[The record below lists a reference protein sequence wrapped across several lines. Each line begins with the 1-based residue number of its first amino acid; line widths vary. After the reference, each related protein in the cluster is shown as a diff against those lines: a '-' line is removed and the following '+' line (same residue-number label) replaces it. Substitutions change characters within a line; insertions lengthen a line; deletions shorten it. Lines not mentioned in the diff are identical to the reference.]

1 MPGAKVGFAE
11 TKRKSGRRE
20 LMPPFSRPPAGSRGA
35 ARKTLKRSAADLNP
49 DDEPRGITSVGIKGE
64 VGKTATEYDVRLQ
77 LVFGFGS
84 KTARRILDRFS
95 SPKEFF
101 DYYDAHGEAAFPLSG
116 VTKGRLERV
125 SDRDVADVM
134 NACDRLGI
142 SLLAYG
148 EDKYPRRLAETD
160 SPPSLLYIKGE
171 FPDIDS
177 ECAVTVVGP
186 RKVSDYGA
194 RSSFSISRRLAAA
207 GCIILSGGAVGTDSA
222 AHRGA
227 LSCGGR
233 TVAVLGCGINYNYPK
248 ENEELREE
256 ISRSGCLISEY
267 PPDHRPSKFTY
278 PQRNRILS
286 ALGCG
291 TVVIEAGKRSGTLIT
306 ANCANEQ
313 GRDVFVIPGN
323 PSDEHYEGSNLLF
336 RDGAR
341 PLLSVA
347 DILEEY
353 YPLFS
358 SRIDLEKANDI
369 RCSEADFVSAGL
381 SLGVHTES
389 AGRRSERTGKGKGTT
404 SGAVGEDVGLSSA
417 ERSAPT
423 VKPDEAL
430 ISSLSE
436 AARRIYLSDLGESF
450 TADDAVDAA
459 GCGAADSVSALTEL
473 EIMGLITALP
483 GGRYK
488 RL

>member
-1 MPGAKVGFAE
+1 M
-11 TKRKSGRRE
+11 
-20 LMPPFSRPPAGSRGA
+20 
-35 ARKTLKRSAADLNP
+35 
-49 DDEPRGITSVGIKGE
+49 
-64 VGKTATEYDVRLQ
+64 GKTATEYDVRLQ

-227 LSCGGR
+227 LSCGGK

-291 TVVIEAGKRSGTLIT
+291 TVVIEAGKRSGALIT

-358 SRIDLEKANDI
+358 SRIDLEKANGI
-369 RCSEADFVSAGL
+369 RCIEADFISAGL

-389 AGRRSERTGKGKGTT
+389 ADRKSERTGRGDSKGKGRTH
-404 SGAVGEDVGLSSA
+404 GAVGEGSGLSSA

-459 GCGAADSVSALTEL
+459 GCKAADSVSALTEL

-488 RL
+488 RM

>member
-1 MPGAKVGFAE
+1 M
-11 TKRKSGRRE
+11 
-20 LMPPFSRPPAGSRGA
+20 
-35 ARKTLKRSAADLNP
+35 
-49 DDEPRGITSVGIKGE
+49 
-64 VGKTATEYDVRLQ
+64 
-77 LVFGFGS
+77 
-84 KTARRILDRFS
+84 
-95 SPKEFF
+95 
-101 DYYDAHGEAAFPLSG
+101 
-116 VTKGRLERV
+116 
-125 SDRDVADVM
+125 
-134 NACDRLGI
+134 
-142 SLLAYG
+142 
-148 EDKYPRRLAETD
+148 
-160 SPPSLLYIKGE
+160 
-171 FPDIDS
+171 
-177 ECAVTVVGP
+177 
-186 RKVSDYGA
+186 
-194 RSSFSISRRLAAA
+194 
-207 GCIILSGGAVGTDSA
+207 
-222 AHRGA
+222 
-227 LSCGGR
+227 
-233 TVAVLGCGINYNYPK
+233 
-248 ENEELREE
+248 
-256 ISRSGCLISEY
+256 
-267 PPDHRPSKFTY
+267 
-278 PQRNRILS
+278 S

-291 TVVIEAGKRSGTLIT
+291 TVVVEAGKRSGALIT

-389 AGRRSERTGKGKGTT
+389 AGRKSERTGRGDGKGTT
-404 SGAVGEDVGLSSA
+404 SGTAGEGKCSSSA
-417 ERSAPT
+417 DRSAPT

>member
-1 MPGAKVGFAE
+1 M
-11 TKRKSGRRE
+11 RRTRTTITD
-20 LMPPFSRPPAGSRGA
+20 LA
-35 ARKTLKRSAADLNP
+35 ASP
-49 DDEPRGITSVGIKGE
+49 SVVIKGE

-84 KTARRILDRFS
+84 KTARRILDRFA

-160 SPPSLLYIKGE
+160 SPPSLLYIKGK

-227 LSCGGR
+227 LSCGGK

-291 TVVIEAGKRSGTLIT
+291 TVVIEAGKRSGALIT

-353 YPLFS
+353 YPMFS

-369 RCSEADFVSAGL
+369 RCSEADFISAGL

-389 AGRRSERTGKGKGTT
+389 ADRKSERTGRGDSKGKGRTHGT
-404 SGAVGEDVGLSSA
+404 VGEGSGLSSA

-436 AARRIYLSDLGESF
+436 AARRIYLFDLGESF

-459 GCGAADSVSALTEL
+459 GCKAADSVSALTEL

-488 RL
+488 RM